1 MSKKTLIPFVLRPHD
16 SSGTWES
23 NDARYRA
30 YAHELLDQLE
40 ELTAEIHKKWPKG
53 VISITDKTK
62 YPELWKL
69 TRIRDRTSDNARIYA
84 AMAVEGFLNFYGV
97 LRLGQKV
104 FDEHF
109 ERLSLIQKL
118 QRLILIS
125 ESIVISQQDPLVKTL
140 ESIAKGRN
148 SLVHPKALEIK
159 DSSKRTSTN
168 IPDVAKKAV
177 DGMESFFKQ
186 FALAVPAMLNHIE
199 TGTKLNL

>member
-23 NDARYRA
+23 NDARYRV

-109 ERLSLIQKL
+109 ERLSLTQKL
-118 QRLILIS
+118 QRLVLIS

-186 FALAVPAMLNHIE
+186 FALAVPAMLNHID
-199 TGTKLNL
+199 TGTKLNV